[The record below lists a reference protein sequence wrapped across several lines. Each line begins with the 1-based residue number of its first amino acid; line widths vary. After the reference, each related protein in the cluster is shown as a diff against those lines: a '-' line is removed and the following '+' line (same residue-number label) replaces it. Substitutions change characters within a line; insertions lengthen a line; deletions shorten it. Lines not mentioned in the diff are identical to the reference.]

1 MFKKVIALVAVALT
15 AMLLLPPD
23 PADARRG
30 GGGGGGFR
38 AMGGGG
44 HAFRGGG
51 FRAPVARA
59 WSAPRHFSPRVHY
72 APRVVVRRPVQFY
85 HRPVVRRIY
94 RAPVIVVGY
103 GRCEWLRRRALATGS
118 SYWWR
123 RYRVCR
129 GWY

>member
-1 MFKKVIALVAVALT
+1 MIKKVMALLAVALT
-15 AMLLLPPD
+15 AMLLLPSD

-44 HAFRGGG
+44 HAIRAGG

-59 WSAPRHFSPRVHY
+59 WSAPRHY
-72 APRVVVRRPVQFY
+72 APRVVVRRPVYTY
-85 HRPVVRRIY
+85 HRPIVRRIY
-94 RAPVIVVGY
+94 RTPVLVTGY

-123 RYRVCR
+123 RYRQCR